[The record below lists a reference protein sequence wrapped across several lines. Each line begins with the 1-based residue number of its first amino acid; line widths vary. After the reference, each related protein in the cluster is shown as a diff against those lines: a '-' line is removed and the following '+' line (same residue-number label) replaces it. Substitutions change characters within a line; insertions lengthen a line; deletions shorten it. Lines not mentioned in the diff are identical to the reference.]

1 MEGFLPLVERAWTQS
16 IHYAD
21 AAKRI
26 TAKFRCL
33 RKDLKAWAKNLS
45 SIKEDIADLN
55 SLISLVDA
63 IENFRDLSPMER
75 SFRTAM
81 KQHLATLLQQQ
92 LVYWKQRGKIKW
104 VTLGD
109 ENSRFFHSMA
119 SSQKNKNHIATINDN
134 SSAPVS
140 DHATKATLLL
150 HAYKDR
156 LGQTENISSLS
167 PFAHLLN
174 NEGIDLAFLEAPF
187 THDEIDAVIKEF
199 PNNKSPGPDGF
210 NAEFL
215 RKCWPIIKKDFYDLC
230 DQFHQG
236 NLCLQ
241 SINSC
246 FITLVPKKDN
256 AETVHDF
263 RPISLLNCTLKL
275 ITKLLANRLQT
286 VIQSIIHENQYG
298 FIKSRTIQ
306 DCLAWAYEYLHFC
319 HKTKKKTVAF
329 KIDFEKAFDKVNHSF
344 ILAVLEAKG
353 FGSVWCS
360 WIKQLLTSATS
371 SVLLNGIPGSFFIVK
386 EG

>member
-1 MEGFLPLVERAWTQS
+1 MLLFNGTISHLGLVDIPLKGRKYTWSNMQHTPLLQRLDWFFSSLAWTQAFPNTIAEPLAMTASDHIPCVLSIQTSIPKSSIFRFENKWLNMEGFLPLVERAWTQS

-63 IENFRDLSPMER
+63 IENFRDLSTMER
-75 SFRTAM
+75 TFRTAM

-174 NEGIDLAFLEAPF
+174 NNGLDLVFLEAPF
-187 THDEIDAVIKEF
+187 THDEIDAVIKDF
-199 PNNKSPGPDGF
+199 PNNKSLGPDGF

-241 SINSC
+241 SINS
-246 FITLVPKKDN
+246 
-256 AETVHDF
+256 
-263 RPISLLNCTLKL
+263 
-275 ITKLLANRLQT
+275 
-286 VIQSIIHENQYG
+286 
-298 FIKSRTIQ
+298 
-306 DCLAWAYEYLHFC
+306 
-319 HKTKKKTVAF
+319 
-329 KIDFEKAFDKVNHSF
+329 
-344 ILAVLEAKG
+344 
-353 FGSVWCS
+353 
-360 WIKQLLTSATS
+360 
-371 SVLLNGIPGSFFIVK
+371 
-386 EG
+386 

>member
-1 MEGFLPLVERAWTQS
+1 
-16 IHYAD
+16 
-21 AAKRI
+21 
-26 TAKFRCL
+26 
-33 RKDLKAWAKNLS
+33 
-45 SIKEDIADLN
+45 
-55 SLISLVDA
+55 
-63 IENFRDLSPMER
+63 
-75 SFRTAM
+75 
-81 KQHLATLLQQQ
+81 
-92 LVYWKQRGKIKW
+92 
-104 VTLGD
+104 
-109 ENSRFFHSMA
+109 
-119 SSQKNKNHIATINDN
+119 
-134 SSAPVS
+134 
-140 DHATKATLLL
+140 
-150 HAYKDR
+150 
-156 LGQTENISSLS
+156 
-167 PFAHLLN
+167 LLN

-199 PNNKSPGPDGF
+199 PNNKSPEPDGF

-275 ITKLLANRLQT
+275 LTKLLANRLQT
-286 VIQSIIHENQYG
+286 VIQSIIHDNQYG

-353 FGSVWCS
+353 FGPVWCS

-371 SVLLNGIPGSFFIVK
+371 SVLLNGIPGSFFQCKRGVRQGDPLSPLLFVLAADVLQSLVNEAMRDGLLCRPLVLQCSTNFPILQYADDTLVILQADVQQLRHLQQLLQVL
-386 EG
+386 EISVV